1 MYLYLYL
8 LAIAIIILNVTI
20 VYKKNK
26 EEHKQFLQDLENEAY
41 RKRDEAWLRYK
52 DLI

>member
-41 RKRDEAWLRYK
+41 RKRDEAWLRYNEF
-52 DLI
+52 I